1 MNNDMNDE
9 ELAQMTETALVSLMG
24 SIISKE
30 GIEMA
35 LNILKEVIKR
45 YKSFTFKVIIDIY
58 FRFHY
63 LIIGT
68 RDNTSHF

>member
-9 ELAQMTETALVSLMG
+9 ELAEMTETALISLMK

-45 YKSFTFKVIIDIY
+45 YISFTFKAIIDIF

-68 RDNTSHF
+68 RDKTSHF

>member
-9 ELAQMTETALVSLMG
+9 ELAEMTEIALVSLMRL
-24 SIISKE
+24 IISKE

-45 YKSFTFKVIIDIY
+45 
-58 FRFHY
+58 
-63 LIIGT
+63 
-68 RDNTSHF
+68 